1 MTPYNF
7 EVGKLNWLSQQTRP
21 DLAFDLSSLSQIC
34 KGGTIEDM
42 RRLIGIE
49 RKTTTKVQT
58 GIQGLNKGDTVI
70 EIFIDAS
77 LGNMRGEKN
86 QIGYIVSLRDDV
98 Q

>member
-1 MTPYNF
+1 
-7 EVGKLNWLSQQTRP
+7 
-21 DLAFDLSSLSQIC
+21 
-34 KGGTIEDM
+34 M